1 MQKTDP
7 VVCFFVSFF
16 CRLTRNRVLF
26 GSIKKYLT
34 SLTHYIGTAPF
45 NHDNTESVFGFAIV
59 WQNGTSTTVWTAQCL
74 VCVDG
79 HEKIFTSWLERFT
92 VGSRKEISKST
103 RIGKDTFTRF
113 EQQNSA
119 NLYESSSVSPPTV
132 RTNIKIWDT
141 DVRSKPC
148 SISGTWY
155 NQLGS
160 ETILNQKNDG
170 IIEGEYRTG
179 VERKPGSA
187 GKSFSKVLGIGQV
200 GGPSSTLPLMVVW
213 KGGESVT
220 GWLAQC
226 FIDGENKT
234 EIVETAWLLRAKVD
248 TCLDTWKSTMFG
260 QDTFTRTEQRAGPRK
275 KDNKHVPLDRK
286 TQGEKQQI
294 TCGGGGQHYFNSFAF
309 LNLILIN
316 SLAQWLK

>member
-1 MQKTDP
+1 M
-7 VVCFFVSFF
+7 
-16 CRLTRNRVLF
+16 
-26 GSIKKYLT
+26 
-34 SLTHYIGTAPF
+34 
-45 NHDNTESVFGFAIV
+45 
-59 WQNGTSTTVWTAQCL
+59 WTAQCL

-92 VGSRKEISKST
+92 VGSWKEISKST

-119 NLYESSSVSPPTV
+119 NWYESSSVSPPTV
-132 RTNIKIWDT
+132 RTNINIWDT
-141 DVRSKPC
+141 DVKSKPC

-286 TQGEKQQI
+286 IQGEKQQS
-294 TCGGGGQHYFNSFAF
+294 TCGGGGQHYFNSFAL

-316 SLAQWLK
+316 SLAQW